1 MWIGGN
7 DMATEGTFLWEDGTV
22 FADTPGA
29 TKWAPG
35 EPNDVNSQED
45 CVQLYNEDGEWY
57 WNDDWCVFKFSS
69 VCDMN

>member
-1 MWIGGN
+1 
-7 DMATEGTFLWEDGTV
+7 MATEGTFLWEDGTA

-35 EPNDVNSQED
+35 EPNDIDSLED
-45 CVQLYNEDGEWY
+45 CVQLYEVDGEWY
-57 WNDDWCVFKFSS
+57 WNDDQCVFEFSS